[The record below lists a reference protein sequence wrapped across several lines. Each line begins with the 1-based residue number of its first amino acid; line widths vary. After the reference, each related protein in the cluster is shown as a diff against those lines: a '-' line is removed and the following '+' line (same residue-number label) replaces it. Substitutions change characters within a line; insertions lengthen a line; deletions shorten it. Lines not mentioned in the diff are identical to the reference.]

1 MSLLRPLLNLLL
13 VLALVASGPLSAFE
27 PGHEQAPSQAAAA
40 PCHDDAGPGPA
51 QPDDDVGA
59 DCCGGDPGYCG
70 CDCLHHVAAAPL
82 RPLRISQAPHGAYE
96 GAPPVP
102 ALPRSPTLPD
112 TRPPIA

>member
-1 MSLLRPLLNLLL
+1 MSLSRLLLNLLL

-27 PGHEQAPSQAAAA
+27 SGHEQAPAKAAA
-40 PCHDDAGPGPA
+40 PCHDDAGPGPE
-51 QPDDDVGA
+51 QPDGDTSA

-82 RPLRISQAPHGAYE
+82 RPMRISQAPPGAYE
-96 GAPPVP
+96 GAPRAP
-102 ALPRSPTLPD
+102 ALPRSPARPD

>member
-1 MSLLRPLLNLLL
+1 MSLSRLLLNLLL

-27 PGHEQAPSQAAAA
+27 SGHEQAPAKAAA

-51 QPDDDVGA
+51 QPGGDPGG

-82 RPLRISQAPHGAYE
+82 RPQRVSQIAPGAYAV
-96 GAPPVP
+96 APTVP